1 MYGDPF
7 HLFLV
12 FSHYSSHLKMHS
24 HDLCMPSQPWKLLL
38 WIHLINWPFW
48 LQMLQLNTQ
57 QQSVLFEN
65 LTSLPFCSTFIQ
77 TVTKHNLQCI
87 DTCIIQCLLLLI
99 LQSLIGWQ
107 FSIWN
112 CCKPFFS
119 LLYNYQLLCFW
130 RLALSIVV
138 KVFLLSFFWILLLQG
153 CLLQTVMPNY
163 IPYP

>member
-7 HLFLV
+7 HLVLV
-12 FSHYSSHLKMHS
+12 FSHYFSQLMMHS
-24 HDLCMPSQPWKLLL
+24 HDLCMPSQPWKLLF
-38 WIHLINWPFW
+38 WIHLIKWPFC
-48 LQMLQLNTQ
+48 LQMLQLNAH

-77 TVTKHNLQCI
+77 TVTQHNLQCI
-87 DTCIIQCLLLLI
+87 DTRTARCLLLI

-107 FSIWN
+107 LSIWN
-112 CCKPFFS
+112 CCKSFFS

-138 KVFLLSFFWILLLQG
+138 EVFLWSFFWVLLLQG
-153 CLLQTVMPNY
+153 CLLQTHY
-163 IPYP
+163 A